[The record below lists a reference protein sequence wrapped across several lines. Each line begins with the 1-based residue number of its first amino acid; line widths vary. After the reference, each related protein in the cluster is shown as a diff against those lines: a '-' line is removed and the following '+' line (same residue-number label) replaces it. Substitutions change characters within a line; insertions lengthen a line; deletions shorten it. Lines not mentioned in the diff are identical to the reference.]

1 MSFKLRLI
9 LIVNT
14 LLIISIFLSLIL
26 IVLNSAENTKSEILS
41 SKQLASYAIKQSIQ
55 KNPEYIKFL
64 EQDQR
69 LGISEL
75 ITVRHLL
82 IEYYNKNDLLLETNL
97 SQNVMNKSTPVW
109 FSFLLSWKQNQN
121 YGAEIIP
128 LNISGKD
135 IGYIKLTPDPTSEF
149 NEIWEQFKSS
159 LLVTIIFI
167 ILINVSIFIIFSRI
181 LSPIN
186 QLIFSFD
193 RLAKKQFNVSVPLPK
208 IIEFNA
214 LAKKFNAMA
223 RQLKKNNE
231 EILRLNRAIVN
242 IQEDEKKS
250 ISRDLHDDFAQSL
263 AAIQAEA
270 FVATENESRA
280 FKDKQLKKII
290 STSKLMIQDLRTLLR
305 RLNLGIIDEVGIESA
320 LNDLIDQWIKKN
332 NQKNVMLEINIPEK
346 LDSLDKRQIV
356 NLYRI
361 VQECLTNISKHSD
374 SKKTSISIT
383 EQGDDLEIIIRNNG
397 IRKSKI
403 ETSGLGLLGMRERV
417 ATLNGSF
424 SAKRSK
430 NIFTVKILIPLT

>member
-332 NQKNVMLEINIPEK
+332 NQKNVMLEINISKK

>member
-332 NQKNVMLEINIPEK
+332 NQKNVMLEINISEK

-417 ATLNGSF
+417 ATINGSF